1 MSQVPCLHEYL
12 TNAARVEYLAAW
24 LRGIRLAGQ
33 NLEKD
38 MRAGII
44 SFTEHGAA
52 LAQNLKNGL
61 EVQRIGCQAWLKKK
75 ASCPPEGVRLLEIPL
90 REWTKEQ
97 FAVSDVLIFIGA
109 TGIAVRSIAP
119 FVKSKK
125 TDPAVIVVDEQGRHA
140 ISLLSGHIGGAN
152 AMTLLVS
159 ELLGAEPVITTA
171 TDLNGKFAVDAFA
184 ARRDLYIDSMPYAKE
199 IASELVSGRPVG
211 MRSAYPVFGQVPE
224 ELDME
229 GRYPVGFTIDI
240 LKKEPF
246 ERTLHLV
253 PKIVTLGVGCKK
265 GIDARHISEVVE
277 RVLKEHEIFRESV
290 CQIASIDLKK
300 EETGILALSDEL
312 GVPFIT
318 YTSEELKQTE
328 SEEGF
333 TESAFV
339 KNITGVGNVC
349 ERAALKG
356 AGVKKLL
363 VPKTAD
369 GGVTVA
375 AAAADYTVCM
385 ED

>member
-1 MSQVPCLHEYL
+1 M
-12 TNAARVEYLAAW
+12 
-24 LRGIRLAGQ
+24 
-33 NLEKD
+33 K
-38 MRAGII
+38 AGII
-44 SFTEHGAA
+44 SFTEHGAV
-52 LAQNLKNGL
+52 LAQKLKKGL
-61 EVQRIGCQAWLKKK
+61 EVQQIGCQAWLKKK

-125 TDPAVIVVDEQGRHA
+125 TDPAVIVVDERGRHA

-184 ARRDLYIDSMPYAKE
+184 ARRDLYMDSMPYAKE

-265 GIDARHISEVVE
+265 GMDAEHISEVVA

-300 EETGILALSDEL
+300 EETGILALADEL

-375 AAAADYTVCM
+375 VAAADYTVCM

>member
-1 MSQVPCLHEYL
+1 MKAE
-12 TNAARVEYLAAW
+12 
-24 LRGIRLAGQ
+24 
-33 NLEKD
+33 
-38 MRAGII
+38 II
-44 SFTEHGAA
+44 SFTEHGAV
-52 LAQNLKNGL
+52 LAQKLKKGL
-61 EVQRIGCQAWLKKK
+61 EAQQIGCQAWMKKK
-75 ASCPPEGVRLLEIPL
+75 DACPPEEVKPLEISL

-109 TGIAVRSIAP
+109 AGIAVRSIAP

-152 AMTLLVS
+152 AMTLLAS
-159 ELLGAEPVITTA
+159 EILGAEPVITTA

-184 ARRDLYIDSMPYAKE
+184 ARRDLYMDSMPYAKE
-199 IASELVSGRPVG
+199 IASELVSGRSVG
-211 MRSAYPVFGQVPE
+211 MRSAYPVFGKAPE
-224 ELDME
+224 ELDRK
-229 GRYPVGFTIDI
+229 GGYPVGFAIDI
-240 LKKEPF
+240 LKKNPF

-253 PKIVTLGVGCKK
+253 PRIVTLGIGCKK
-265 GIDARHISEVVE
+265 GMDAGHISEVVE
-277 RVLKEHEIFRESV
+277 RVLEEHGIFRESV
-290 CQIASIDLKK
+290 RQIASIDLKK

-318 YTSEELKQTE
+318 YTAEELQQAE
-328 SEEGF
+328 SEDGF

-339 KNITGVGNVC
+339 KNITGVGSVC

-375 AAAADYTVCM
+375 VAAADYTVCM